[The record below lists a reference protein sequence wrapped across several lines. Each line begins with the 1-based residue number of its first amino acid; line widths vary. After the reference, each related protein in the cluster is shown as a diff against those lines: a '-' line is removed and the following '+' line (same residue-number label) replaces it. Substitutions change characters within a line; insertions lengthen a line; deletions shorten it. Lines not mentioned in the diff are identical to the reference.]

1 MKRVLVWIVA
11 LAASF
16 LTSAG
21 LAEETPALVPHAPIW
36 IDSNDSFTKDNG
48 VVAGKGTTADPFVI
62 EGWLFEAG
70 ATVIGSGMGI
80 ADTDAYFV
88 IRHCRFISM
97 FDSPAV
103 SLSRVSN
110 GRVED
115 CTVEGTRI
123 SQCIL
128 LNDSTDCTIVRCDLT
143 NTAQPAVI
151 ALWGCTRITVTDNSI
166 RSVRSWTSWCGI
178 ALWGTT
184 SSHVSR
190 NTITDCSTAIA
201 LNRDVDRGLDSTGN
215 TVDSNTMSH
224 SEGADISVEE
234 TSIGNLFFHNN
245 FGSYSGVSNVAP
257 RGGNAWDN
265 GSEGNRWGEL
275 GGWDPNGDGID
286 DVPYSIEGGD
296 ADRYPLMRPWR
307 NGVVV
312 LGVRLAGAD
321 ERVTIRNWGQSG
333 VCLDG
338 WKLESMDTKTEAV
351 LDSFPF
357 AAGLTIPAG
366 GTIVVH
372 SGSASGG
379 KADDGLG
386 TASANLWSGWQQALQ
401 GKDVWNDIGGTVR
414 LVDADGRVVD
424 ELEYGWWMG
433 S

>member
-1 MKRVLVWIVA
+1 VKRALVWIIVLAGSFVA
-11 LAASF
+11 L
-16 LTSAG
+16 TG
-21 LAEETPALVPHAPIW
+21 QAEEVPAPVLHPPIW
-36 IDSNDSFTKDNG
+36 IDGNDSFTKGNG
-48 VVAGKGTTADPFVI
+48 VVAGKGTAADPFVI

-70 ATVIGSGMGI
+70 ETGIGI
-80 ADTDAYFV
+80 ANTDAFFV
-88 IRHCRFISM
+88 IRACRFARISNSDGI
-97 FDSPAV
+97 FLA
-103 SLSRVSN
+103 RVSN

-115 CTVEGTRI
+115 CVVDGTAGR
-123 SQCIL
+123 CIG
-128 LNDSTDCTIVRCDLT
+128 LNDSSDCAIVRCDLT
-143 NTAQPAVI
+143 NTAQAAVI

-166 RSVRSWTSWCGI
+166 RSVRSWTSWCGV

-201 LNRDVDRGLDSTGN
+201 LNRDVDRGLDSIGN

-224 SEGADISVEE
+224 SEGPDISVEE
-234 TSIGNLFFHNN
+234 TSIGNLFFHDN
-245 FGSYSGVSNVAP
+245 FGSYLGVSNAAP

-265 GSEGNRWGEL
+265 GSEGNRWGGM

-296 ADRYPLMRPWR
+296 ADRYPLMRAWR
-307 NGVVV
+307 DGVVV
-312 LGVRLAGAD
+312 LGVRSTGAD
-321 ERVTIRNWGQSG
+321 EWVTIRNWGQG
-333 VCLDG
+333 EVCLDG
-338 WKLESMDTKTEAV
+338 WKLESIDTKTKVV

-372 SGSASGG
+372 SGSASRG
-379 KADDGLG
+379 KADDGVG
-386 TASANLWSGWQQALQ
+386 TASADLWSGWQQALQ